1 MSRAGEVSLPAL
13 EAVQAPQGGRASTNV
28 WGDPPRRDWL
38 GRSVLVGAAL
48 HGQRQGADRDG
59 GLTRGHQRP

>member
-1 MSRAGEVSLPAL
+1 MSRAGEVALPAP

-38 GRSVLVGAAL
+38 GRFVLVGAAL